1 MGSFCRF
8 PGDLP
13 EKPRKV
19 SFTEYLRTMKLGG
32 KACTLRGECK
42 FQPVLFNNWYLCL
55 VHSTRQFQKWR
66 KSQDVVFKIIKA
78 MSNVLPDTSA
88 RRNTFLKLRVKISS
102 YCHVA
107 VYPWYK
113 NQNCL
118 ERVFINYL
126 QTFSKRDQPDQGE
139 GKELLLLTKSFI
151 DPLVQAKLNF
161 L

>member
-42 FQPVLFNNWYLCL
+42 FQPVLFNSWYLCL
-55 VHSTRQFQKWR
+55 VHSTQQFQRWR

-88 RRNTFLKLRVKISS
+88 RRNTFLKLRVKSVPTAMSQYTLGTKTRIVWSV
-102 YCHVA
+102 C
-107 VYPWYK
+107 
-113 NQNCL
+113 
-118 ERVFINYL
+118 
-126 QTFSKRDQPDQGE
+126 
-139 GKELLLLTKSFI
+139 LLTIYKHSQKGISQIKVKERNCCF
-151 DPLVQAKLNF
+151 
-161 L
+161 